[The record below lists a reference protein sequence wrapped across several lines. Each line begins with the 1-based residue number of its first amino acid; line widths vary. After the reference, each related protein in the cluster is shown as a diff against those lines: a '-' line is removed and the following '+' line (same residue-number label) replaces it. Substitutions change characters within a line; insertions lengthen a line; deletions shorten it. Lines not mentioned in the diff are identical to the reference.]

1 MLHLSECSSNLNNYY
16 NHVFCFCMEFIKQTL
31 LNTCCLCAPQ
41 LNDLT
46 ERNAEC
52 VEMLHESQE
61 EIKELRSKNTPSAG
75 MRRHL
80 SYGLY
85 PMVSETHSEIHTA
98 ALRKEALHTTDR
110 KIHDAENE
118 KSVLSEDWI
127 VCCLFVCRT
136 PWQQRSRAPWGEN
149 WV

>member
-1 MLHLSECSSNLNNYY
+1 MFVC
-16 NHVFCFCMEFIKQTL
+16 VF
-31 LNTCCLCAPQ
+31 Q
-41 LNDLT
+41 LNELA

-85 PMVSETHSEIHTA
+85 PMVRDARSEAYIA
-98 ALRKEALHTTDR
+98 AQKRR
-110 KIHDAENE
+110 Y
-118 KSVLSEDWI
+118 S
-127 VCCLFVCRT
+127 
-136 PWQQRSRAPWGEN
+136 
-149 WV
+149 